1 MLIDTFLYEDQD
13 GKQLYPQISITSKT
27 IQSMSDN
34 RITFAVVMS
43 GAEIIVYSHVI
54 VAKGRG
60 REIAR
65 GHGREIGVYI
75 VYICDNYSACHIS
88 DFSRLGYDILNEA
101 DYHVVP
107 DTGRNNFQNSNVFH
121 NINRYVAKAF
131 DTMRRDRKAQYII

>member
-60 REIAR
+60 KGGGVKLAR
-65 GHGREIGVYI
+65 SMDEVKMQK
-75 VYICDNYSACHIS
+75 
-88 DFSRLGYDILNEA
+88 
-101 DYHVVP
+101 
-107 DTGRNNFQNSNVFH
+107 T
-121 NINRYVAKAF
+121 
-131 DTMRRDRKAQYII
+131 